1 MKRLLILTFLS
12 LFFVFGFSQN
22 KKQKEITDSSFKE
35 VNLDEVTVSASRF
48 SEMKKYVPQQV
59 QTVNAEKISFL
70 NQQTT
75 AELLTH
81 TGNILVQKSQLGGG
95 SPVIRGFE
103 ANKVLIVVDGVRMNN
118 AIFRGGHLQNVLSMD
133 NSILEKTE
141 ILFGPSSVLYGSDA
155 LGGVMSFY
163 TKKPQ
168 FSTVENKTVFGGNAF
183 FRYSSAYN
191 EKTGHM
197 DFNIGTKN
205 VAFLTSFTFSDF
217 GDLKQGSNYY
227 SKYPNWG
234 KRSFY
239 VERIN
244 GTDSMISNSNPNKQ
258 VQTNYKQ
265 YDFLHKILFKTGR
278 IENILNFQYSTT
290 GDVYR
295 YDRLTET
302 NNSGI
307 ARNAQWYYGPQKRLL
322 ASWQLY
328 LPTVK
333 LYDYGTITTAYQKI
347 EESRHNRGFKSSKLN
362 HRVEQVD
369 VISLN
374 ADFKKTINKNEFSYG
389 TEFLYNKVNSKAQAE
404 NINTGQTTA
413 LDTRYPDGGS
423 NTQSYAVYGTIL
435 HKVNAKII
443 ANGGF
448 RYSHNRLYS
457 KFNDK
462 TFFPFPYND
471 IEQTSSAL
479 TGNMGIIFLPSGGW
493 RIATLIS
500 SGFRTPNVD
509 DMSKV
514 FESGAGTVIVPNPNI
529 KPEKTLNYETTVSK
543 SFQNKY
549 QVSSTVWFTNYTDAL
564 STDFSTYNG
573 SPTIVYNGSTS
584 QVVTVVNKNKAYVW
598 GISSTIA
605 GDVNDHFSFS
615 TVLNYTYGRIK
626 ESPKNYPLDHVAPVF
641 GRTSFFVKYGK
652 FRGEIFALYNAA
664 KDSANYNLRGEDN
677 QIYSADPVRGYTPG
691 WITANF
697 RSSYHINKYATLQ
710 FSVEN
715 ILDKYYRVFASGL
728 SAPGRNF
735 VLTLRVKY

>member
-1 MKRLLILTFLS
+1 MNRFFILTILS
-12 LFFVFGFSQN
+12 LSPFFSFSQGE
-22 KKQKEITDSSFKE
+22 KKQAIADTSFKE

-59 QTVNAEKISFL
+59 QTVGAEKIKFL

-75 AELLTH
+75 AEMLTH

-95 SPVIRGFE
+95 SPIIRGFE

-168 FSTVENKTVFGGNAF
+168 FATDGKKTIFVSNAF
-183 FRYSSAYN
+183 FRYSSAYR
-191 EKTGHM
+191 EKTGHV
-197 DFNIGTKN
+197 DFNFGTPKT
-205 VAFLTSFTFSDF
+205 AFLTSFTFSDF
-217 GDLKQGSNYY
+217 GDLRQGSNHYK
-227 SKYPNWG
+227 KYPNWG

-244 GTDSMISNSNPNKQ
+244 GADSMITNNSPEIQ
-258 VQTNYKQ
+258 VQSNYKQ
-265 YDFLHKILFKTGR
+265 YDFLQKVLFKTGK
-278 IENILNFQYSTT
+278 IENVLNFQYSTT
-290 GDVYR
+290 GDVFR
-295 YDRLTET
+295 YDRLTEI
-302 NNSGI
+302 NSSGI
-307 ARNAQWYYGPQKRLL
+307 AKNAQWYYGPQKRLL

-328 LPTVK
+328 LPKEK
-333 LYDYGTITTAYQKI
+333 LYDQGTITAAWQDI

-362 HRVEQVD
+362 HRTEQVN

-374 ADFKKTINKNEFSYG
+374 ADFKKTIGKNEFSYG
-389 TEFLYNKVNSKAQAE
+389 TEFLYNQVNSKAYAE
-404 NINTGQTTA
+404 NINTGQISV

-423 NTQSYAVYGTIL
+423 NTQSYAAYGTLL
-435 HKVNAKII
+435 HKMNSKII
-443 ANGGF
+443 ANAGF
-448 RYSHNRLYS
+448 RYSNNRLYS

-462 TFFPFPYND
+462 TFFPFPFND
-471 IEQTSSAL
+471 ITQTSSSL
-479 TGNMGIIFLPSGGW
+479 TGNMGIIFLPGEGW

-514 FESGAGTVIVPNPNI
+514 FESGNGTVIVPNPKL
-529 KPEKTLNYETTVSK
+529 KPEKTLNYEATVSK
-543 SFQNKY
+543 SFFNKY
-549 QVSSTVWFTNYTDAL
+549 QVSSTIWYSHYTDAL
-564 STDFSTYNG
+564 TTDFSTYNG
-573 SPTIVYNGSTS
+573 SPTINYNGSTS
-584 QVVTVVNKNKAYVW
+584 RVVTVVNKNKAYVW
-598 GISSTIA
+598 GVSGSFA
-605 GDVNDHFSFS
+605 GDVNAHFSFS

-626 ESPKNYPLDHVAPVF
+626 ESPENYPLDHVAPLF
-641 GRTSFFVKYGK
+641 GRTSFFVKYGRFK
-652 FRGEIFALYNAA
+652 SEVFALYNGA

-677 QIYSADPVRGYTPG
+677 QIYSADPVNGYTPG
-691 WITANF
+691 WITANL
-697 RSSYHINKYATLQ
+697 RSSFDINKYATFQ
-710 FSVEN
+710 FTIEN
-715 ILDKYYRVFASGL
+715 ILDKYYRGFASGL

-735 VLTLRVKY
+735 VFTLRVKH